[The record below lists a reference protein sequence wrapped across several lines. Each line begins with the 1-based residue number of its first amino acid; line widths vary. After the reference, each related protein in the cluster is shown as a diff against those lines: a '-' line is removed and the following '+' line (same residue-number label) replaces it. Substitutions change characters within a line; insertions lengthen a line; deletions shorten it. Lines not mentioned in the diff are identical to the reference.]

1 MKDIGEKEKDTVKE
15 NIIMEIKNIFIMAIG
30 LTMLNKEEEFIKVL
44 MKFIM
49 EIG

>member
-1 MKDIGEKEKDTVKE
+1 MKGIGKKEKDTVKE
-15 NIIMEIKNIFIMAIG
+15 NIIMVIKNIFIMAIG
-30 LTMLNKEEEFIKVL
+30 LIILNKEEGFIKVL